1 MKGYEM
7 YSESLKDC
15 FTKSFSTRGEK
26 IAISFLRKDMTET
39 EISYRETDKDSN
51 RMANAFLS
59 LRVKKGDRVILY
71 LPKSVAFI
79 VAHIALQKIG
89 AIAVPLNPGFKRS
102 EMAYMV
108 EDAEAKLVLSGS
120 EQESIIKEIAPG
132 LTTMVIATES
142 PYHDLDFFR
151 SASDSIPHTDI
162 GPEDPGLLV
171 YTSGTTGKPKGA
183 VLTQKNLIHDAT
195 NIIKIW
201 MITETDTLCHALPL
215 FHIHGL
221 CFALHTA
228 LMAGSHVV
236 MLDEFS
242 PERVIKVLAEK
253 GGEYACTLFMAVP
266 TMYNKMMDYLEEK
279 TLDFG
284 HIRLLTSGSAPLLPK
299 DFLKIKRVFGKEPVE
314 REGMSETG
322 MNFSN
327 PLKGV
332 KKPGSIGLPL
342 PDLQVRIVDPVT
354 LVDVAA
360 GQTGEIWLKGPSV
373 TPGYWRKPE
382 ETTKAFEKGWF
393 RTGDLGKVDE
403 DGYYFLTDRIKNIII
418 SGGENISPK
427 EVETIIN
434 QIEEVV
440 ESCVVGIPDKKWGEK
455 VVAAI
460 VKKPNSML
468 KAQEIQ
474 TYCKKHLHKWK
485 SPKEIVFLQK
495 LPKNRMGK
503 VLKYDVKQ
511 FFH

>member
-1 MKGYEM
+1 
-7 YSESLKDC
+7 
-15 FTKSFSTRGEK
+15 
-26 IAISFLRKDMTET
+26 
-39 EISYRETDKDSN
+39 
-51 RMANAFLS
+51 
-59 LRVKKGDRVILY
+59 
-71 LPKSVAFI
+71 
-79 VAHIALQKIG
+79 
-89 AIAVPLNPGFKRS
+89 
-102 EMAYMV
+102 
-108 EDAEAKLVLSGS
+108 
-120 EQESIIKEIAPG
+120 
-132 LTTMVIATES
+132 
-142 PYHDLDFFR
+142 
-151 SASDSIPHTDI
+151 
-162 GPEDPGLLV
+162 
-171 YTSGTTGKPKGA
+171 
-183 VLTQKNLIHDAT
+183 
-195 NIIKIW
+195 
-201 MITETDTLCHALPL
+201 
-215 FHIHGL
+215 
-221 CFALHTA
+221 
-228 LMAGSHVV
+228 
-236 MLDEFS
+236 
-242 PERVIKVLAEK
+242 
-253 GGEYACTLFMAVP
+253 MAVP

-279 TLDFG
+279 SLDFG

-299 DFLKIKRVFGKEPVE
+299 DFSKIKRVFGKEPVE

-382 ETTKAFEKGWF
+382 ETAKAFEKGWF

-434 QIEEVV
+434 QLEEVV

-460 VKKPNSML
+460 VKKSDSML
-468 KAQEIQ
+468 KAKEIQ

-485 SPKEIVFLQK
+485 SPKEIIFLQK

-503 VLKYDVKQ
+503 VLKYDVKEL
-511 FFH
+511 FH

>member
-1 MKGYEM
+1 MNGYDMDCEC
-7 YSESLKDC
+7 LKDC
-15 FTKSFSTRGEK
+15 FMNSFLMQGEK
-26 IAISFLRKDMTET
+26 KAISFLRRDMIET
-39 EISYRETDKDSN
+39 EVSYREIDRDSN
-51 RMANAFLS
+51 QMANTFLS
-59 LRVKKGDRVILY
+59 LGVKKGDRVILY

-89 AIAVPLNPGFKRS
+89 AIAVPLNPGFKQS
-102 EMAYMV
+102 EMAYMIDDT
-108 EDAEAKLVLSGS
+108 EAELVLSGS
-120 EQESIIKEIAPG
+120 KQESVIKEIAPG
-132 LTTMVIATES
+132 LATVVIATER

-151 SASDSIPHTDI
+151 SASDSVPKADI
-162 GPEDPGLLV
+162 RSEDPGLLV

-201 MITETDTLCHALPL
+201 MITEADTLCHALPL

-242 PERVIKVLAEK
+242 PERVIKILAEK

-266 TMYNKMMDYLEEK
+266 TMYNKMVGYLEEK

-284 HIRLLTSGSAPLLPK
+284 HIRLWTSGSAPLLPK

-327 PLKGV
+327 PLGGV

-342 PDLQVRIVDPVT
+342 PDLQVRIVDPMT
-354 LVDVAA
+354 LVDVTA
-360 GQTGEIWLKGPSV
+360 GKTGEIWLKGPSI

-382 ETTKAFEKGWF
+382 ETARACEKDWF
-393 RTGDLGKVDE
+393 RTGDLGRVDA

-427 EVETIIN
+427 EVETVIN
-434 QIEEVV
+434 QLEDVV
-440 ESCVVGIPDKKWGEK
+440 ESCVVGIQDKNWGEK
-455 VVAAI
+455 IVAAI
-460 VKKPNSML
+460 VKKPGSML

-474 TYCKKHLHKWK
+474 GYCKKHIHKWK
-485 SPKEIVFLQK
+485 SPKEIIFLKK

-503 VLKYDVKQ
+503 VLRYDVKE